1 MMTYL
6 LLVVGFALL
15 IIGADYFVKGASN
28 ISAVLRV
35 PPILVGLTIVSFGT
49 SSPEATVSIIAA
61 LNGNDDVSLGNVMG
75 SNIFNTLF
83 VLGMTAFIAPLVVK
97 SQTIRKEI
105 PFSFLAGITLLVL
118 MADTFLQNFTSNLLT
133 RSDGIILLLIFAV
146 FLYYVYELA
155 RKSRNDVEEKQ
166 PEIAE
171 KDKSWLKNGTFT
183 LAGLAAIVFGG
194 DLVVKNSTD
203 IALSLGMSEAL
214 VGLTIV
220 AVGTSLPE
228 LVTSIIAALKKESEI
243 ALGNIIGSNIFN
255 ILFVLGAS
263 ATISPIGVNSALFTD
278 MIILIVFTIIVLIFA
293 LTHFTIGKREGIFL
307 AISYIVYMVY
317 IILRN

>member
-1 MMTYL
+1 MTYL
-6 LLVVGFALL
+6 LLLVGFALL
-15 IIGADYFVKGASN
+15 IIGADYFVKGASA
-28 ISAVLRV
+28 ISALLRV

-61 LNGNDDVSLGNVMG
+61 LNENDDVSLGNVVG
-75 SNIFNTLF
+75 SNLFNTLF
-83 VLGMTAFIAPLVVK
+83 VLGVTAFIAPLLVK

-118 MADTFLQNFTSNLLT
+118 MADIFLQDSSDNMIT

-146 FLYYVYELA
+146 FLYYIFELA
-155 RKSRNDVEEKQ
+155 RKSRNDFGEQ
-166 PEIAE
+166 PSKIEE
-171 KDKSWLKNGTFT
+171 KDKNRIKNGAFT
-183 LAGLAAIVFGG
+183 LGGLAAIVFGG
-194 DLVVKNSTD
+194 DLVVKNSTE

-228 LVTSIIAALKKESEI
+228 LVTSAVAAWKKESEI

-263 ATISPIGVNSALFTD
+263 ATISPIGVNSSLFTD
-278 MIILIVFTIIVLIFA
+278 IAILIVYTIVVLIFA
-293 LTHFTIGKREGIFL
+293 LTHLTIGKREGIFL